1 MTKNHTNQDYENVKM
16 FLDASVSLRIIAL
29 QERGGPTKED
39 FKRIQGHDQLL
50 GERGNFLWMK
60 SKKKGETAKVANA
73 VADAIAVLSFAPGG
87 IVIFGRYWTSTAKV
101 RKV

>member
-1 MTKNHTNQDYENVKM
+1 MADQAQEFVKL
-16 FLDASVSLRIIAL
+16 FLDTSVPIRVLAL
-29 QERGGPTKED
+29 QEQGGPIQED

-73 VADAIAVLSFAPGG
+73 VADAIAVLSFVPGG
-87 IVIFGRYWTSTAKV
+87 ITLFGQHWESKI
-101 RKV
+101 

>member
-1 MTKNHTNQDYENVKM
+1 MNTKSQTEQDYENVKL

-29 QERGGPTKED
+29 QEQGGPTQED
-39 FKRIQGHDQLL
+39 FRRIQDHDQLL

-73 VADAIAVLSFAPGG
+73 VADVIAVLSFVPGG
-87 IVIFGRYWTSTAKV
+87 IEIFGRHWESTIK
-101 RKV
+101 